1 LKGFAQQGQQTVVEL
16 TDKEGG
22 SWKIQTVETPKVTT
36 YSVISS
42 SGQVEI
48 MAAAFG
54 DGAKHAVVFVD
65 STEKEKVL
73 AVLDKKFLSGLTNV
87 SDEYKKWVE
96 KNAVFTYGGVQETLT
111 IDARKGGLGSTNIG
125 VEGGKI
131 VGRANQITCNCET
144 LLGSYRCGQL
154 LSPITACINAVCN
167 LVNCISG
174 IPSGAS
180 CAGLGE
186 VARVACNNAA
196 ANPQ

>member
-1 LKGFAQQGQQTVVEL
+1 
-16 TDKEGG
+16 
-22 SWKIQTVETPKVTT
+22 
-36 YSVISS
+36 
-42 SGQVEI
+42 
-48 MAAAFG
+48 MAAVFG

-65 STEKEKVL
+65 STEKEEVL
-73 AVLDKKFLSGLTNV
+73 AVLDKKFLSGLTNA

-131 VGRANQITCNCET
+131 VGQVNQISCDCLTLATSLNC
-144 LLGSYRCGQL
+144 GF
-154 LSPITACINAVCN
+154 SPIKKCIDAVCN